1 LEGAVRILQI
11 SFILS
16 LSLLFT
22 CFAFEDKE
30 QKMKVVGRSYAVFI
44 SLLTLCTQMQLKFGL
59 ATFVRQSW
67 ICSWIVGLSILLWS
81 LTRCM
86 SAGTSKFENRGI
98 SAYGHSSQH

>member
-1 LEGAVRILQI
+1 LEGAVRISQI
-11 SFILS
+11 SFVLS

-30 QKMKVVGRSYAVFI
+30 YKFKVVGKSYTVFLG
-44 SLLTLCTQMQLKFGL
+44 LLTLCTQLQLKFGL

-67 ICSWIVGLSILLWS
+67 ICSWIGGLSILLWS

-86 SAGTSKFENRGI
+86 NTGTSKFENRGI
-98 SAYGHSSQH
+98 SAYGPSSQY